1 MSASTACRAR
11 IVSAVPG
18 RLRIKS
24 GRNPSLL
31 SRIKDALEAKS
42 EVSRVQVNPTTGSFV
57 VHYDTERSDKG
68 GILKSLQ
75 DLDILVEDVIH
86 APSVASPEATL
97 TVNEAI
103 NDLNSRI
110 SRWAGFRVDLRTVLP
125 LAFVGAGLWSM
136 LRNGLM
142 IEKVPGWLLLWLGFD
157 LFVKTRP
164 HEVAQSASDREPA
177 RGGTHRAGS
186 S

>member
-1 MSASTACRAR
+1 MSLSTACRAWV
-11 IVSAVPG
+11 VSAVPG

-31 SRIKDALEAKS
+31 GRIKSALEAKS
-42 EVSRVQVNPTTGSFV
+42 EVFRVRVNPTAGSFT
-57 VHYDTERSDKG
+57 VHYDADRYDKG
-68 GILKSLQ
+68 GILRSLQ
-75 DLDILVEDVIH
+75 DLDVLVEDMTH
-86 APSVASPEATL
+86 APSVAPPESPL

-103 NDLNSRI
+103 NDLNTRLSRLI
-110 SRWAGFRVDLRTVLP
+110 GFPVDLRTLLP

-164 HEVAQSASDREPA
+164 HDVAQPELKSA
-177 RGGTHRAGS
+177 RAGKRS
-186 S
+186 ADFSE